1 MICNWQEGVTEHAPN
16 DLSMKLGHN
25 LKWTSLAQISKLCAQ
40 FVVVFMLARLLE
52 PSEYGVVAM
61 ATVVV
66 NFSLMFRD
74 MGLGA
79 AIIQKQDLG
88 RGDIDAAFRV
98 SLVAG
103 GLVCLLVLLAAV
115 PLATYFSTPG
125 LAPLLAVL
133 SLSFPIAG
141 CGIVHQAL
149 LERAGHFRTIARIE
163 GSSNLVGGAL
173 GLVSALAGAGAWS
186 LVVQLAFV
194 SIATSVQLWLAS
206 EWRPTASRGLGYRG
220 LAEFGSG
227 VLGFNL
233 VNYLSRNLDSILV
246 GRFYSSTVLG
256 NYSLAYR
263 LMLFPLQSITLVVSR
278 SLLPVLSRLQSDR
291 RGRVEVYQVAV
302 GGITLVVAPMM
313 VGLYVLREPFIR
325 LAFGE
330 GWDLAVQLLAWF
342 APTAL
347 LQSVMSVTGVVLMAA
362 RRTRTLLHLGV
373 IGAVLQVGAF
383 ALGITHGVVVMA
395 ALYLLANLLNFIPV
409 MLVCA
414 RVLVARPSEVIQPMI
429 APLIAALIMGGT
441 LELYMR
447 FGDCAQDAVSL
458 TLAIMA
464 SAAWYV
470 VLALA
475 FSREWRRRALSA
487 LSVFRRATKAA

>member
-1 MICNWQEGVTEHAPN
+1 MICNWQEGLTEYSPN

-88 RGDIDAAFRV
+88 CGDIDAAFRV

-103 GLVCLLVLLAAV
+103 SLVCLLVLLAAV

-149 LERAGHFRTIARIE
+149 LERAGHFHTIARIE

-233 VNYLSRNLDSILV
+233 VNYLSRNVDSILV
-246 GRFYSSTVLG
+246 GRFYSSIVLG

-373 IGAVLQVGAF
+373 IGAMLQVGAF

-414 RVLVARPSEVIQPMI
+414 RVLGGRPSEVIQPMI

-447 FGDCAQDAVSL
+447 FGDFAQDAVSL

-475 FSREWRRRALSA
+475 FSREWRRRGLSA
-487 LSVFRRATKAA
+487 LSVFRRATKVA